1 MIDKKL
7 ILFSLLSFAIL
18 STKAQVKTNVK
29 TNANTKLK
37 APKFTVTLG
46 SYKDASFVEAKI
58 ADSIITLPLKVVDA
72 KNISYTLSSYQFLYR
87 KIVVSEDEATG
98 KPYNT
103 TSVKSSLFKV
113 SPLPA
118 LWLSVV
124 RENLRP
130 TEELMFF
137 DIIVKDDKGN
147 FMYTPNLKL
156 TLK

>member
-1 MIDKKL
+1 MKM
-7 ILFSLLSFAIL
+7 
-18 STKAQVKTNVK
+18 TKIFLPIIIICCFFNSNAQRTRTTKPV
-29 TNANTKLK
+29 AGLKLK

-46 SYKDASFVEAKI
+46 GYKDASLIEAKI
-58 ADSIITLPLKVVDA
+58 ADSIITLPIKVVDA
-72 KNISYTLSSYQFLYR
+72 KDISYSLSSYQFLYR

-103 TSVKSSLFKV
+103 TSVKSSLFKI

-118 LWLSVV
+118 LWLGVV

-147 FMYTPNLKL
+147 FMYAPNLKL

>member
-1 MIDKKL
+1 MKMIKICLLL
-7 ILFSLLSFAIL
+7 ITVCCFYNSNAQRTRT
-18 STKAQVKTNVK
+18 TKPVAGL
-29 TNANTKLK
+29 KLK

-46 SYKDASFVEAKI
+46 GYKDASFVEPKV
-58 ADSIITLPLKVVDA
+58 ADSIITLPLKIVDA
-72 KNISYTLSSYQFLYR
+72 KNIVYSISSYQFLYR

-103 TSVKSSLFKV
+103 TAVKSSLFKV

-118 LWLSVV
+118 LWQSVI

-147 FMYTPNLKL
+147 FMYAPNLKL
-156 TLK
+156 TLQ